1 MVARNTV
8 ELKIW
13 YEKKCMISVHNKTC
27 LVISIRR
34 FTNIYEKK
42 SFVPIVFKPM
52 DKTYKREVF

>member
-13 YEKKCMISVHNKTC
+13 YEKNAWYQYTIKSCP
-27 LVISIRR
+27 VISIRR

-52 DKTYKREVF
+52 DKTY